1 MFKQEMI
8 SPKQNEET
16 LKLMY
21 MFCGTLGFRGTPDE
35 EY

>member
-1 MFKQEMI
+1 MLKQEMI

-21 MFCGTLGFRGTPDE
+21 MFCGTLGFHGTPDE